1 MMRLPGIFTNSI
13 FMSDGFK
20 LGIFR
25 LPELSRRPVFKFIS
39 DRSGPFDGKV
49 RLTRD
54 RVYIIPTRNG
64 FIFGMLLIILLIGS
78 INYEKNLGF
87 ILTFLLAGFGHS
99 ALLSTWRN
107 IAGLELRR
115 SDTSP
120 VFAGEEASF
129 SVQLI
134 NEQGHDRYSL
144 AISHDGHEHDIVDCK
159 ANDSNFITFK
169 AATNE
174 RGTFKTGRFR
184 LHTEFPSGLFIAWTW
199 VDLSMSCLVYPRP
212 ADEIVAP
219 DFSQSESGDN
229 DLAGSGQENYSHL
242 RKYHQGDSLTHI
254 SWKAAAR
261 NDELF
266 TKQYIGSRPVTYWID
281 WSEIQ
286 AADDEQ
292 RLSIMAALIIE
303 AEKHQQHY
311 GLKLP
316 QQEIAPDVGNQHFH
330 QCLSALA
337 LFNRA

>member
-1 MMRLPGIFTNSI
+1 MLRI
-13 FMSDGFK
+13 FMPSVFK
-20 LGIFR
+20 PNIFR
-25 LPELSRRPVFKFIS
+25 LPELSRRPVFKFIA

-49 RLTRD
+49 RLSRD

-64 FIFGMLLIILLIGS
+64 FIFGLLLAILLIGS

-134 NEQGHDRYSL
+134 NAQGHDRYSL
-144 AISHDGHEHDIVDCK
+144 AISHGGCEHDVVDCK
-159 ANDSNFITFK
+159 ANDSCFITFK

-174 RGTFKTGRFR
+174 RGIFKTGRFR

-212 ADEIVAP
+212 ADEISTV
-219 DFSQSESGDN
+219 DFSQSENGDN
-229 DLAGSGQENYSHL
+229 DLAGGGQENYSHL

-254 SWKAAAR
+254 AWKAAAR
-261 NDELF
+261 TDELF

-281 WSEIQ
+281 WADIK
-286 AADDEQ
+286 AADNEK
-292 RLSIMAALIIE
+292 RLSIMAALVIE

-311 GLKLP
+311 GIRLP
-316 QQEIAPDVGNQHFH
+316 QREIVPDVGKKHYH
-330 QCLSALA
+330 QCLTALA
-337 LFNRA
+337 LYEQA